1 MRGMLPGRLVV
12 DLPNWVGDQVMALPA
27 VHRLVEGNCGGET
40 TLHARP
46 AASRLFEVLFPTAE
60 VVASP
65 PKASPISSA
74 RRLVRS
80 GGRYDVGITLRHA
93 SRAKICLRL
102 TARRTLGSGGDGGR
116 FLLSERYPVDR
127 SRHQVFDADPIL
139 EGLGL
144 ERVNPRWR
152 PALPLALVEEGAR
165 LLRRCGIERE
175 GAIGL
180 APATAR
186 GTSKRWPASAFGALA
201 TRVLAR
207 GREAVLVIG
216 PGEDELAREVVTA
229 AGRPVPVVGS
239 HSDVA
244 GLAGVLARL
253 SVLVCNDSGPMH
265 LAAALGVRMI
275 ALFGPTD
282 PRRTG
287 PLGDHSVVLRR
298 ELDCAPCGARTCPF
312 GHGACLHDLT
322 VDRVEGALA
331 RLLGSGGQ

>member
-1 MRGMLPGRLVV
+1 MLPGRLVV

-27 VHRLVEGNCGGET
+27 VFRLVEGNSGGET

-46 AASRLFEVLFPTAE
+46 AARRFFETLFPTTV

-65 PKASPISSA
+65 PKDSPFSSA
-74 RRLVRS
+74 RRLVRA
-80 GGRYDVGITLRHA
+80 GGRFDVGITLRHA

-139 EGLGL
+139 AGLGL

-175 GAIGL
+175 RAIGL

-186 GTSKRWPASAFGALA
+186 GASKRWPAAAFGALA
-201 TRVLAR
+201 ARMLAR
-207 GREAVLVIG
+207 GREVVVVIG
-216 PGEDELAREVVTA
+216 PGEDSLAGEVVAA
-229 AGRPVPVVGS
+229 AGRPVPVVGGR
-239 HSDVA
+239 SDVA

-265 LAAALGVRMI
+265 LAAAVGVPMV

-298 ELDCAPCGARTCPF
+298 ELDCAPCGVRACPL
-312 GHGACLHDLT
+312 GHGACLHDLA
-322 VDRVEGALA
+322 VDRVEASLA
-331 RLLGSGGQ
+331 RLLDDNGR